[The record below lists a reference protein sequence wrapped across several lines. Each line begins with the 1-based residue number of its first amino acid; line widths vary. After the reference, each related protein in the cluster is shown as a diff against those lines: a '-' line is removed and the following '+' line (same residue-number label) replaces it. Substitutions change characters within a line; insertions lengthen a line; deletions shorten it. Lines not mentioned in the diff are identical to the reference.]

1 MHDTL
6 KSVHHPRPN
15 YKYPGLAVL
24 RDTFGQAILLSVSP
38 FDNTQIQIINR
49 SVVNNRLLE

>member
-6 KSVHHPRPN
+6 KLDHHPRPD

-24 RDTFGQAILLSVSP
+24 RDTTLKTAILSVDYI
-38 FDNTQIQIINR
+38 DNTQIQIINR
-49 SVVNNRLLE
+49 STVDNRLLE